1 MTPMQTP
8 GQIQNSQATRPA
20 DRDPTRHGPI
30 VLVGA
35 SVRAA
40 AESARIAGFSPIAVD
55 HYGDRETVA
64 AAQRWYRLDDFL
76 DSGDSRPLDRIVP
89 ERAPIAIVGGLER
102 GYGWIGPTRRSFRGV
117 SPEQFLSCDRP
128 EFLRDLAGRAAVRFP
143 ETRCAGAAP
152 RGWLVKRRGSSGGLG
167 VSYSEGAGDIP
178 EHSILQR
185 PVRGRVCGASFFGL
199 GDRAMLLGVCR
210 LLKKRIGPYPFVF
223 AGALGP
229 IPLNVTLV
237 HALGRLGDA
246 FCCLT
251 PLVGPFNID
260 VVLHHDTVTLLEV
273 NPRWSASME
282 LVERAWDATLNEP
295 CSMFDESAEWIGRVE
310 QVSPR
315 REDARPS
322 DHVFV
327 KRVLFAR
334 ADRRVVAT
342 DFDRQPS
349 DDRWV
354 WKDVPRR
361 PTDVRRHEPLA
372 TLIAPLERMS
382 LQQAF
387 RVMV

>member
-1 MTPMQTP
+1 M
-8 GQIQNSQATRPA
+8 
-20 DRDPTRHGPI
+20 

-55 HYGDRETVA
+55 HYGDRETRA
-64 AAQRWYRLDDFL
+64 AAERWYRLDNFL
-76 DSGDSRPLDRIVP
+76 NSEQPRPLDCTVSEP
-89 ERAPIAIVGGLER
+89 AAIAIVGGLQR
-102 GYGWIGPTRRSFRGV
+102 GYRWIGPTRLPFWGA
-117 SPEQFLSCDRP
+117 SPEQFLTCDRP
-128 EFLRDLAGRAAVRFP
+128 EFLSVLAAQAAVRFP

-152 RGWLVKRRGSSGGLG
+152 RGWLVKRRGSSGGQG
-167 VSYSEGAGDIP
+167 VSYSDGAGDIP
-178 EHSILQR
+178 ENSILQR
-185 PVRGRVCGASFFGL
+185 PVRGRICGASFLGL

-229 IPLNVTLV
+229 IPLNVARVESL
-237 HALGRLGDA
+237 RQLGDA
-246 FCCLT
+246 FCCAS

-260 VVLHHDTVTLLEV
+260 VVLQDDTVTLLEV

-282 LVERAWDATLNEP
+282 LVERAWGKLLGEP
-295 CSMFDESAEWIGRVE
+295 CSMFDDSADWIRRVE
-310 QVSPR
+310 Q
-315 REDARPS
+315 DWPS
-322 DHVFV
+322 QFGVGPSQHAFV

-334 ADRRVVAT
+334 ADRRVVAA

-349 DDRWV
+349 ADRWV
-354 WKDVPRR
+354 WKDVPHR
-361 PTDVRRHEPLA
+361 PIDVRRHEPLA

-382 LQQAF
+382 LQQVF

>member
-1 MTPMQTP
+1 MQTP

-20 DRDPTRHGPI
+20 DRDRSQRGPI

-55 HYGDRETVA
+55 HFGDRETLA
-64 AAQRWYRLDDFL
+64 AARRWYPLDDFL

-102 GYGWIGPTRRSFRGV
+102 GFGWIGPTRRSFWAV
-117 SPEQFLSCDRP
+117 SPEQFLISDRP
-128 EFLRDLAGRAAVRFP
+128 EFLRDLASRAAVRFP
-143 ETRCAGAAP
+143 ETRCAGVAT

-167 VSYSEGAGDIP
+167 VSYSKGAGDIP
-178 EHSILQR
+178 ENSILQR
-185 PVRGRVCGASFFGL
+185 PVRGRICGASFFGL
-199 GDRAMLLGVCR
+199 GDRAMLLGACR
-210 LLKKRIGPYPFVF
+210 LLKKRIGPSPFVF

-229 IPLNVTLV
+229 IPLNVAWVNSL
-237 HALGRLGDA
+237 HRLGDA
-246 FCCLT
+246 VCCLS

-260 VVLHHDTVTLLEV
+260 VVLQHDTVTLLEV

-282 LVERAWDATLNEP
+282 LVERAWGATLNEP
-295 CSMFDESAEWIGRVE
+295 CSMFDDAADWIRRVE
-310 QVSPR
+310 RVSSGHA
-315 REDARPS
+315 DARPS
-322 DHVFV
+322 DHVFI

-334 ADRRVVAT
+334 TDRRVDAT

-361 PTDVRRHEPLA
+361 PADVRRHEPLA

-382 LQQAF
+382 LQHAF